1 MASVTLRSGESQQ
14 NLLRLFRKKVMKAG
28 ILRDARKKRYFVSKS
43 VQRRLAKRKAL
54 RRERRRQS
62 RQGSRRRQ

>member
-1 MASVTLRSGESQQ
+1 MASVTLRSEESQQ
-14 NLLRLFRKKVMKAG
+14 DLLRRFRKKVMKAG

-43 VQRRLAKRKAL
+43 VQRRLDKRKAL